1 MTFWRKTVVALA
13 LAGVPTAFAR
23 GQSGTVSVGGFETQG
38 SVGLSRDEYDA
49 LGRAL
54 TALLSAEVR
63 GQAGAQVVPIR
74 SASGKPGTVDI
85 GAARTAASAA
95 GAKVLVVGTLL
106 DQYGDIHVE
115 ARMINAETGEPI
127 AIVRGNPAL
136 GKREQLAQAIADLAD
151 RLAQQRGG
159 TARGASRASVP
170 VDALVQFGRGLRFED
185 AGDRAKAAEAYRAAV
200 RAAPGFSEASTA
212 LQRVGG

>member
-13 LAGVPTAFAR
+13 LTGIPAAILRAQGGAVT
-23 GQSGTVSVGGFETQG
+23 VGGFDTEG

-74 SASGKPGTVDI
+74 PASAKPGTVDV

-95 GAKVLVVGTLL
+95 GAKLLVVGSLL

-115 ARMINAETGEPI
+115 ARMINAATGEPI
-127 AIVRGNPAL
+127 AVVRGDPKL

-151 RLAQQRGG
+151 RLSQQQGG
-159 TARGASRASVP
+159 SGRSANRASVP
-170 VDALVQFGRGLRFED
+170 VEALVHFGRGLRFED
-185 AGDRAKAAEAYRAAV
+185 GGDRAKAAESFRAAM
-200 RAAPGFSEASTA
+200 RSAPGFSEASAA